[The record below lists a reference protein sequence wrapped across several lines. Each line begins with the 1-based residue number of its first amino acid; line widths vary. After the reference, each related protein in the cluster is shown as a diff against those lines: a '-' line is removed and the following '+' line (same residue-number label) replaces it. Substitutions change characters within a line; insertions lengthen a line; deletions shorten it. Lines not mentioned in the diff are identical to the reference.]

1 MGSVSVYVQSH
12 LLSGSSAVL
21 EIVGVNNWAIN
32 SALIRQLYNGGF
44 ETYAVVGGVI
54 SESEYPIGNP
64 TPLDWHLFDIS
75 TDLNGLTVKLD
86 GATVL
91 TNPSITS
98 FQHVLLEIWGDGEG
112 SSAYF
117 DDFSANT
124 AAVPEPASWT
134 LMAISFGSLAL
145 IRRKR

>member
-124 AAVPEPASWT
+124 VAVPEPTSWT